1 MSKTLYYRETDSK
14 TGKSKWIKFEGILGD
29 GIFLTINLDY
39 LEKFEPRYSIPSYV
53 VYKSTKETKNKRVK
67 L

>member
-1 MSKTLYYRETDSK
+1 MSKTLYYRETNPE

-29 GIFLTINLDY
+29 GKYLTINLDH
-39 LEKFEPRYSIPSYV
+39 LEEFTPRYSIPSYV
-53 VYKSTKETKNKRVK
+53 VYKSTKETRIKRYK